1 MSLTSNDSTETPGAL
16 ILAFRRQDN
25 LLNILNSLRMGGI
38 TRIYLSIDGPK
49 GPEDVQIGFSIEA
62 LVQNYCVNHSLE
74 LKLLRPKVNLGL
86 SLAVLTALDWFFA
99 QEKSGLVIEDDL
111 YFQSDFVTYCQQALI
126 EFELDKEVWLISG
139 NRFDNY
145 IVRGA
150 SNSWSTYPMI
160 WGWATWSSRWPEVK
174 DAITSA
180 TFSDKT
186 SAKLEVREYWR
197 AGLRRVNSGV
207 LNSWAV
213 PLAIQMKFNEKYCVL
228 PPVNLVSNIG
238 VDSNAEHTSAETW
251 HTNREVEKLPHDFGF
266 QRNNRNRVAKESDSL
281 FEKEIYEISLR
292 NTLSRI
298 FSILGDWFRFPKKF
312 RNESLRARYNA
323 FQSSSR

>member
-1 MSLTSNDSTETPGAL
+1 
-16 ILAFRRQDN
+16 
-25 LLNILNSLRMGGI
+25 MGGI

-160 WGWATWSSRWPEVK
+160 WGGPLGQA
-174 DAITSA
+174 DGQ
-180 TFSDKT
+180 
-186 SAKLEVREYWR
+186 KLRMLLP
-197 AGLRRVNSGV
+197 LRLFR
-207 LNSWAV
+207 
-213 PLAIQMKFNEKYCVL
+213 
-228 PPVNLVSNIG
+228 
-238 VDSNAEHTSAETW
+238 T
-251 HTNREVEKLPHDFGF
+251 KL
-266 QRNNRNRVAKESDSL
+266 L
-281 FEKEIYEISLR
+281 
-292 NTLSRI
+292 
-298 FSILGDWFRFPKKF
+298 
-312 RNESLRARYNA
+312 
-323 FQSSSR
+323 QSSKSESIGEPGFGESIQEF